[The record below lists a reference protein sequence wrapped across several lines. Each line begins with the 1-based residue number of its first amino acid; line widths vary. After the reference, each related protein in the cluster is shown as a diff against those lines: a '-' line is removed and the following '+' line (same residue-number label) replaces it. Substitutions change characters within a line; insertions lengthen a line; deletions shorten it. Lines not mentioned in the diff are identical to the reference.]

1 MFHFVLPCSR
11 LDLTF
16 EEILGIVCVNSILFL
31 VCCHTTDLEE
41 FNSKATF
48 DCYQSPTSKNTM
60 KLTTM
65 VMTSLLAS
73 SVSAFTRLAPRTFQT
88 ASVRAM
94 TMLNPT
100 EFAKV
105 EIASNDIMVFSK
117 SFCPYCTKTK
127 TLLDGM
133 GLAFNVVEL
142 DKIDNGADIQA
153 ALLEI
158 SGQRTVPNVFVKGT
172 HLGGNDD
179 TQAAAKSGKLREM
192 LN

>member
-1 MFHFVLPCSR
+1 
-11 LDLTF
+11 
-16 EEILGIVCVNSILFL
+16 
-31 VCCHTTDLEE
+31 
-41 FNSKATF
+41 
-48 DCYQSPTSKNTM
+48 
-60 KLTTM
+60 M
-65 VMTSLLAS
+65 VMTSLFAS
-73 SVSAFTRLAPRTFQT
+73 SVGAFTRLAPRTFQT

-94 TMLNPT
+94 TMLNPS

-127 TLLDGM
+127 ALLDGM
-133 GLAFNVVEL
+133 GLPFNVVEL